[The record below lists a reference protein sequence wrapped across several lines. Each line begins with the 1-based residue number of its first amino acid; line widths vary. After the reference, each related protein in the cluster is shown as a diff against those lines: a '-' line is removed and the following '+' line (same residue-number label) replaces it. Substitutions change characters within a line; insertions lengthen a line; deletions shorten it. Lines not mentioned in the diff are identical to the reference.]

1 MTLAA
6 NESLFIK
13 HSDWDDFFAVML
25 NMLTKIERDR
35 PVAIR
40 KTPVKLVAEVGK
52 LWKLRENAVM
62 GDPNGINTQMR
73 IANIGGAW
81 V

>member
-6 NESLFIK
+6 NKSLFIK

-73 IANIGGAW
+73 VANIGGVW
-81 V
+81 I